1 MEKSCDSNKRKIFS
15 INVKARTTTAV
26 ALLPTSNL
34 DTLITVRFQFG
45 LLFALNLVSGE
56 RM

>member
-1 MEKSCDSNKRKIFS
+1 MEKSCDSNKHKIFF
-15 INVKARTTTAV
+15 INVKARASAAV

-34 DTLITVRFQFG
+34 DTLITVRFQFR
-45 LLFALNLVSGE
+45 LLFALSLVSGE